1 MIIACACPLLTS
13 LPADVTACRRRV
25 VQRQSKEAARLQ
37 GARDAERARA
47 DALEHV
53 VAAASVELEQLR
65 RQAPRSSRALLL
77 TCSAPFRSAPF
88 RSDLSCCFVLLR
100 QGACRHGACAA
111 GSRGG
116 AGGVQAACR
125 RCRPTARRGP
135 GAAVACNRKAVGERK
150 HIWAVTVT
158 TALHLEVM

>member
-1 MIIACACPLLTS
+1 MIIACACPLLPSLPAAVTACRRHCLPTS

-65 RQAPRSSRALLL
+65 RQAPRSSRAL
-77 TCSAPFRSAPF
+77 F
-88 RSDLSCCFVLLR
+88 
-100 QGACRHGACAA
+100 
-111 GSRGG
+111 
-116 AGGVQAACR
+116 
-125 RCRPTARRGP
+125 
-135 GAAVACNRKAVGERK
+135 
-150 HIWAVTVT
+150 
-158 TALHLEVM
+158 